1 MQNIALLAVM
11 LLSLQSVCVRADTR
25 SDSVHADAQAAR
37 YEDRAE
43 TMGRVV
49 TLIQERLALMP
60 DVAAVKWISRA
71 AVNDPAR
78 EAHVLDNV
86 VARATQLGLDADT
99 ARALFALLIRFARDV
114 QTRLHEDWTRS
125 GRCGPCASVSG
136 LTGLRERIDAID
148 EDLLLTLLLMS
159 PPPAQT
165 SDAGELERKVAA
177 TWGVSIPGADDRKAL
192 LDAIRSVRR
201 LGGDSWNRIH
211 ASGMLRIGTTGDY
224 APFSLESAGELRGAD
239 IALARDLA
247 RHLKLRPVYV
257 RTSWPTL
264 VQDLRDDRFDVALSG
279 ISFTPERA
287 AVGKYSVPYQ
297 RGGKTILARC
307 VQRQDFETLAEVDRP
322 GVKVVVNPGGTNER
336 YVREALHRATIVL
349 HPDNTTTF
357 DEIMARRA
365 DVMITDDVEVD
376 LQSRRHPELCRTMP
390 GTLTQGDKRVL
401 MVRDD
406 RLHAAVDIWLS
417 SALDAGLPQQL
428 LQQAMIDA
436 VKDSP
441 R

>member
-1 MQNIALLAVM
+1 MRTHRRLA
-11 LLSLQSVCVRADTR
+11 TR
-25 SDSVHADAQAAR
+25 IVPR
-37 YEDRAE
+37 RC
-43 TMGRVV
+43 GRVV

-264 VQDLRDDRFDVALSG
+264 MQDLRDDRFDVALSG

-297 RGGKTILARC
+297 QA
-307 VQRQDFETLAEVDRP
+307 
-322 GVKVVVNPGGTNER
+322 
-336 YVREALHRATIVL
+336 
-349 HPDNTTTF
+349 
-357 DEIMARRA
+357 ARRSSRA
-365 DVMITDDVEVD
+365 AYSART
-376 LQSRRHPELCRTMP
+376 SRRWPKWTAPASR
-390 GTLTQGDKRVL
+390 
-401 MVRDD
+401 
-406 RLHAAVDIWLS
+406 S
-417 SALDAGLPQQL
+417 S
-428 LQQAMIDA
+428 
-436 VKDSP
+436 
-441 R
+441 